1 MISHEEAQRYVLDQ
15 VRTLS
20 TVEVDL
26 EFAVGSVA
34 AIEVVAEEAVPP
46 FDNSAMDGYAVR
58 SSDTS
63 DAPVDLAVV
72 GTLAAGHATDQ
83 VISVGEALRIMTGA
97 PLPAG
102 ADAVVLLERTQTTG
116 STVTVQIVVSPGT
129 SVRTT
134 GEDVRPGDLI
144 VASGTILTPSHL
156 ALLASVGVNRVTTFR
171 KPRVGVLSTGDELVN
186 DGALRPGKI
195 RNANGPALRGLVREL
210 GFETVDLGVVTD
222 DEDDLTETIERAVAT
237 CDAVVTTGGVSVG
250 DADNVR
256 VALEHLGVARWM
268 QIALKPAKP
277 LAFAVVR
284 DVPVFGL
291 PGNPGSAMVSFELF
305 VRPALLR
312 MAGRNDTN
320 RLEVLATAIEGLPRA
335 RDGRAHFLW
344 VVARQDDHGLWTV
357 QLVGN
362 QRTRQHAAS
371 ANAFVLLAEGEGVT
385 PGSSVRTT
393 LVTYR

>member
-1 MISHEEAQRYVLDQ
+1 MISHEEAQRYVLDR

-46 FDNSAMDGYAVR
+46 FANSAMDGYAVR

-72 GTLAAGHATDQ
+72 GTLTAGHATDQ
-83 VISVGEALRIMTGA
+83 VIGADEALRIMTGA

-134 GEDVRPGDLI
+134 GEDVRPGDRI

-186 DGALRPGKI
+186 NGALRPGKI

-222 DEDDLTETIERAVAT
+222 DEDELTETIERAVAT

-250 DADNVR
+250 RRARRPGVR
-256 VALEHLGVARWM
+256 SARQSSVGNSVLRTFRAAGTVAHGRSQRHQSAGGSRHCRRRAASRARR
-268 QIALKPAKP
+268 KDP
-277 LAFAVVR
+277 LFV
-284 DVPVFGL
+284 G
-291 PGNPGSAMVSFELF
+291 GSA
-305 VRPALLR
+305 
-312 MAGRNDTN
+312 
-320 RLEVLATAIEGLPRA
+320 
-335 RDGRAHFLW
+335 
-344 VVARQDDHGLWTV
+344 
-357 QLVGN
+357 
-362 QRTRQHAAS
+362 
-371 ANAFVLLAEGEGVT
+371 
-385 PGSSVRTT
+385 PG
-393 LVTYR
+393 